1 MKSNMLYHSLLL
13 NLHHES
19 TGWQLKAIVIDQLT
33 EAKSSLASSIGS
45 ASLKKE
51 SMTA

>member
-13 NLHHES
+13 NLHHEPA
-19 TGWQLKAIVIDQLT
+19 GWQLKAIVIDQFT
-33 EAKSSLASSIGS
+33 EAKSSLVSSTGS